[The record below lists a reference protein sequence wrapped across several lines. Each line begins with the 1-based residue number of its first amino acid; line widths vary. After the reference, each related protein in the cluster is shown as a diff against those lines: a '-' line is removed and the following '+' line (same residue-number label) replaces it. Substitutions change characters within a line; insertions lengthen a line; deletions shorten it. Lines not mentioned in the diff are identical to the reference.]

1 MFGKLELR
9 SLFDTISKLIDRSVL
24 SLSPASGNPVDGQE
38 GISYSRHVKPFVKIL
53 NRGFTDL
60 GDGEGKEMVVKWENQ
75 VRDVLLEAKLRRERG
90 E

>member
-24 SLSPASGNPVDGQE
+24 SLSPASGSTVDGQE

-60 GDGEGKEMVVKWENQ
+60 GDGEGKEMVAKWENQ
-75 VRDVLLEAKLRRERG
+75 VRDVLQEAKLRRERG

>member
-1 MFGKLELR
+1 M
-9 SLFDTISKLIDRSVL
+9 
-24 SLSPASGNPVDGQE
+24 VDGQE

-53 NRGFTDL
+53 NRGFADL